1 MARSKYNSIIN
12 NSSAIITAASVTVT
26 GSPSEKGTELFLLHE
41 GSKVKIMDQENEWTE
56 VKIANGNVGWIKNSK
71 LEKI

>member
-1 MARSKYNSIIN
+1 MAKNKFNSEVN
-12 NSSAIITAASVTVT
+12 NSSAIIVVSSVNVT
-26 GSPSEKGTELFLLHE
+26 GSPSEKGTVLFLLHE

-56 VKIANGNVGWIKNSK
+56 VKIANGNVGWIKNSN